1 MYDETPE
8 LEKVRRPPS
17 LRRGVRVVFAVAA
30 ARAAARASHCC
41 FVLMPAAFK
50 SSISFVGVP
59 RRVILNLGESRWR
72 MASSLVGGKGAF
84 CIPGFGAIKS
94 FWLSTGMCS
103 VSARRAVRS
112 CRVVSGER
120 SWRV

>member
-1 MYDETPE
+1 MYEALEPE
-8 LEKVRRPPS
+8 RVWIPP
-17 LRRGVRVVFAVAA
+17 LREVLVRVAFAVAA
-30 ARAAARASHCC
+30 ARAAARASICR
-41 FVLMPAAFK
+41 FVLIPSAFK

-59 RRVILNLGESRWR
+59 SSVILNLGESSGR
-72 MASSLVGGKGAF
+72 MASSLVAEKGAF

-94 FWLSTGMCS
+94 FWLSMGICS